1 MGVIANTSPHCL
13 AAFASYCGDELNDAC
28 FASSMGGSQ
37 TGWVNTAWYAL
48 ARSLESASGGH
59 VRLLINY
66 YLIAQRLAPSAV
78 AVKAAASL

>member
-1 MGVIANTSPHCL
+1 
-13 AAFASYCGDELNDAC
+13 
-28 FASSMGGSQ
+28 MGGSQ